1 MKLIKALAVASVALT
16 SAAANAEVFLQNWK
30 LDADGAGGGGAAVN
44 VSEFMDLIGASYIE
58 TTPNP
63 TYPAFTFKDA
73 GAFRVAGLDGTK
85 AAPSSAE
92 ITAVFTGTGS
102 GTLNGAINFNTTST
116 FDMYSDTAF
125 DFGTTNGTFGADNG
139 TKIGTFQLSFGTGNV
154 DPSGIPN
161 GQLTLK
167 FLATSLLSGYFFDQ
181 NGIDLSTKV
190 ADGLL
195 FGFVTTNA
203 SFTGNPTTEVVNEI
217 AGELYQN
224 AFGAPANTNTPPGDF
239 YVSNNGQYR
248 WSVPEPGSLA
258 LIGAGL
264 MGAFGIRRRR
274 TA

>member
-1 MKLIKALAVASVALT
+1 MKLTKALAVASMVLT

-30 LDADGAGGGGAAVN
+30 LDADGAAGAGAAVV

-58 TTPNP
+58 TSGTP
-63 TYPAFTFKDA
+63 YPNFTFKDA
-73 GAFRVAGLDGTK
+73 GAFRVAGLDGTS

-92 ITAVFTGTGS
+92 ITAIFTGTGT
-102 GTLNGAINFNTTST
+102 GTLGGAINFDTTST
-116 FDMYSDTAF
+116 FSMYSDTAF
-125 DFGTTNGTFGADNG
+125 DFGGTNGTFGADNG
-139 TKIGTFQLSFGTGNV
+139 TLIGSFKLVLGFGEVNAT
-154 DPSGIPN
+154 GIPN

-167 FLATSLLSGYFFDQ
+167 FLATDLLAGYFFDE

-190 ADGLL
+190 ADELL

-203 SFTGNPTTEVVNEI
+203 SYTGNPTANVRSEI
-217 AGELYQN
+217 AGELFN
-224 AFGAPANTNTPPGDF
+224 DAFGAPANTNTPPGDF

-274 TA
+274 TAA